1 MILKLSQQE
10 SCLTALQHGLKIAV
24 EKGNNMYKNTVKA
37 IIDVI
42 DNLAKM
48 GALKT
53 DEHKALKKEVRE
65 LLHAISVKN
74 INLIEKAVSK
84 IAKLLLRDRHRQP

>member
-1 MILKLSQQE
+1 
-10 SCLTALQHGLKIAV
+10 
-24 EKGNNMYKNTVKA
+24 MYKSTVKA
-37 IIDVI
+37 IIDII

-53 DEHKALKKEVRE
+53 DEHNALKKEVRE
-65 LLHAISVKN
+65 LQHALSVRK

-84 IAKLLLRDRHRQP
+84 IAKLLLRDRYRQP